1 MFALPIMD
9 IGQRRQHVYV
19 PRILLPSITANPDLP
34 ISYFSCQSSVKTHF
48 DVIYPRNSYALEVF
62 QHFSSA
68 ILDFH
73 CFLIVSHSADNFNM
87 DFYIRDVILMEI
99 FKT

>member
-1 MFALPIMD
+1 MGIISWKYYSAPYA
-9 IGQRRQHVYV
+9 V
-19 PRILLPSITANPDLP
+19 TANPDLS
-34 ISYFSCQSSVKTHF
+34 ISYFSSQSAVKTHF
-48 DVIYPRNSYALEVF
+48 NVIYPRNSYVLEVF
-62 QHFSSA
+62 QHFSFA

-73 CFLIVSHSADNFNM
+73 CFLMVSHSADNFNM

>member
-1 MFALPIMD
+1 MQRVIKY
-9 IGQRRQHVYV
+9 GQVKTACC
-19 PRILLPSITANPDLP
+19 TANPDLP
-34 ISYFSCQSSVKTHF
+34 ISYFSSQSSVKTHF
-48 DVIYPRNSYALEVF
+48 YGKYSRNSYVLEVF
-62 QHFSSA
+62 QHFSFA

-73 CFLIVSHSADNFNM
+73 CFLMVSHSADNFNM